1 MLESIKF
8 PVRQALRVL
17 TAMLVLS
24 GGISHAD
31 PLVPPPQ
38 PTWWSNGTPPV
49 LNGAQPNNHGLASI
63 GQAKWMASEALR
75 SLDATAP
82 EVSTLIRND
91 LAGTASDHS
100 DRIVDWSV
108 PSSPKPVE
116 WLEQQK
122 APLLLGQ
129 LKAIALP
136 FYNRLNQADHN
147 WLLGQINLNQPNGVA
162 ILGTHYWIVTGNAKY
177 IENGCYPWNP
187 GTASEVNK
195 SPVTIGQL
203 KAIFSL
209 RFEDPSF
216 SPQTIN
222 ESGSAVASSVS
233 ADSNNDGLGDAWEM
247 LWFGSLNAQT
257 GNGCYSG
264 DGIMNKY
271 KEQAHTDPTKNQSTD
286 PTLVYQ
292 YYYDTE
298 GRLLSIRGVA
308 SASYTYDEEGN
319 LKSEQ

>member
-1 MLESIKF
+1 MSGSTAF
-8 PVRQALRVL
+8 PFHRTGL
-17 TAMLVLS
+17 TIAVSLFFS
-24 GGISHAD
+24 GIFAKAN
-31 PLVPPPQ
+31 PPV
-38 PTWWSNGTPPV
+38 WWRDGTPPV
-49 LNGAQPNNHGLASI
+49 FDSTAAPNNLGMANI

-75 SLDATAP
+75 TLDATAP
-82 EVSTLIRND
+82 EVSTLIRYD
-91 LAGTASDHS
+91 LAGTASNHS
-100 DRIVDWSV
+100 NRIVDLTV
-108 PSSPKPVE
+108 PNPKPSG
-116 WLEQQK
+116 WADQQK

-162 ILGTHYWIVTGNAKY
+162 IPGTHYWIVTGNANY

-187 GTASEVNK
+187 GTAPDVNK

-209 RFEDPSF
+209 RFEDPNF

-222 ESGSAVASSVS
+222 ESGNAVASSVPG
-233 ADSNNDGLGDAWEM
+233 DLNNDGLGDAWEM
-247 LWFGSLNAQT
+247 QWFGSLTAQT

-271 KEQAHTDPTKNQSTD
+271 KEQAGTDPTKNQSAD
-286 PTLVYQ
+286 PTMIYQ
-292 YYYDTE
+292 YSYDAE
-298 GRLLSIRGVA
+298 GRLLSVSGVA